1 MVGTPLIL
9 VVSDVPDNRQQL
21 RVELSTQGYTVMEAA
36 TTSEAIAA
44 THKARPDLIV
54 LEIDL
59 HELEAL
65 ETCREIHR
73 RGGVRMVVL
82 LENGDA
88 QEIVDV
94 LETGADDCMTKPVRT
109 QELIARMRNAL
120 RHSAL
125 PEAEPN
131 LFTRDLEI
139 DFERRTVIIRG
150 KRVHLTPKEFELL
163 RHLVTH
169 RGRTL
174 SHRNLI
180 EAVWGLGRHRD
191 RQPLRVLIN
200 ELRKK
205 LEPAPAHP
213 QYLVTDAWFGYRFDV
228 PPSDPCLAPVM
239 SNESGKERASRKRG
253 QAPAHRA
260 RAACP
265 EQ

>member
-1 MVGTPLIL
+1 
-9 VVSDVPDNRQQL
+9 
-21 RVELSTQGYTVMEAA
+21 
-36 TTSEAIAA
+36 
-44 THKARPDLIV
+44 
-54 LEIDL
+54 
-59 HELEAL
+59 
-65 ETCREIHR
+65 
-73 RGGVRMVVL
+73 
-82 LENGDA
+82 
-88 QEIVDV
+88 
-94 LETGADDCMTKPVRT
+94 
-109 QELIARMRNAL
+109 MRNAL

-191 RQPLRVLIN
+191 RRSLRVLVN

-205 LEPAPAHP
+205 LEPVPAHP
-213 QYLVTDAWFGYRFDV
+213 QYLVTHAWFGYRFDAA
-228 PPSDPCLAPVM
+228 PSDPCLGPVM
-239 SNESGKERASRKRG
+239 SNESRREGASRKRE